1 MTFEI
6 GQIFEGEY
14 PPEAAVWCNENNAYI
29 EELDSITKDVTE
41 KNALGEEVTQTKTL
55 WQFQIK
61 AIPEVSLAEL
71 KIAKDEAVKSAYL
84 NYRNNEATVPSS
96 LGFTADANTRA
107 WTDVMGLVTKA
118 QSAPEGEKVT
128 FRASDNTFHEITRE
142 QLGTLLLEIIA
153 TGEDSYAQKWAMNK
167 AIEAATTKAE
177 LDAIDTTFK
186 SPTAP
191 IAVDTLDQVALMSNL
206 SSGEGRGIHVETI
219 GNQAYDNVTSI
230 LFRSPYIHLDD
241 YHEGDVAVDLILP
254 TRGISYYA
262 CMDEPLE
269 VAPKESGALF
279 FDDEL
284 THGGAYLEVDRIHKA
299 YGIQETDDKDPNI
312 TGGSSFNIVA
322 VAAMSGVAPS
332 DGKVRL
338 WIQALDQLRKPK
350 GILTDE
356 NGNPMAVEKHYK
368 AGDTLDRLVIDRFV
382 NAKALTYFRV
392 MVDNGFDDPLLLEDR
407 TEGNTCLLI
416 QESTKKSRTGE
427 GGLQFQLDSGIA
439 LKSTRHYF
447 GTGVITTSWLT
458 QMTIPIAEGTAGDAS
473 TMADGWGLNALSNL
487 KAGVADG
494 KIQILSNGTDI
505 VDFDFHK
512 IMSPEK
518 TALLR
523 GKALSVSFVGETPD
537 CGFEVALMK
546 WVGDGKA
553 NPKIL
558 ASRNNTVPTFSQGWV
573 KSESFFV
580 SENVQ
585 GSQTIMND
593 FTVPTDAKQFAVCIY
608 PVDAQT
614 PCTLRISKLQCDA
627 KTPFTTHI
635 NAPTGVVED
644 RLFFKEGMQRFI
656 QDNDG
661 YSALR
666 YTVNDTWSNCPVGFS
681 KDQGDV
687 TLNDKVQVIPGSSAT
702 GGEGALVF
710 PNDGTADISVTFRVF
725 NEQKDES
732 LFTAKL
738 VNVTNAGTAADIKAD
753 AVSVKIA
760 GGSVG
765 SIVTLRAKGI
775 NIKAKDMIG
784 IQFKSDKKDGCYLQ
798 SNSRLNPL
806 VETIVNYKELTK

>member
-6 GQIFEGEY
+6 GQIFEKEY
-14 PPEAAVWCNENNAYI
+14 PPEVAAWCNENNAYI
-29 EELDSITKDVTE
+29 EELAPVTKEVME
-41 KNALGEEVTQTKTL
+41 KNEFDEEVTQTKTL
-55 WQFQIK
+55 RWFQIK

-241 YHEGDVAVDLILP
+241 YHKGDVAVDLILP

-269 VAPKESGALF
+269 VVPKESGALF

-427 GGLQFQLDSGIA
+427 GGLQFQLDSGIS

-458 QMTIPIAEGTAGDAS
+458 QMTIPIADGTAGDAS

-558 ASRNNTVPTFSQGWV
+558 ASRSNTVPTFSQGWI

-585 GSQTIMND
+585 GSQTIIND

-608 PVDAQT
+608 PVNAQT

-635 NAPTGVVED
+635 HAPTGVVED

-738 VNVTNAGTAADIKAD
+738 VNVTNAGTVTDIKAD

-784 IQFKSDKKDGCYLQ
+784 IQFKSGKKDGCYLQ

>member
-1 MTFEI
+1 MNFEI

-14 PPEAAVWCNENNAYI
+14 PPEAAAWCNENNAYI
-29 EELDSITKDVTE
+29 EELESITKDVTE
-41 KNALGEEVTQTKTL
+41 KNALGKEVTQTKTL
-55 WQFQIK
+55 RRFQIK

-71 KIAKDEAVKSAYL
+71 KRAKDEAVKSAYL

-107 WTDVMGLVTKA
+107 WVDVMGLVTKA

-191 IAVDTLDQVALMSNL
+191 IAVDTH
-206 SSGEGRGIHVETI
+206 IH
-219 GNQAYDNVTSI
+219 
-230 LFRSPYIHLDD
+230 
-241 YHEGDVAVDLILP
+241 
-254 TRGISYYA
+254 
-262 CMDEPLE
+262 
-269 VAPKESGALF
+269 
-279 FDDEL
+279 
-284 THGGAYLEVDRIHKA
+284 
-299 YGIQETDDKDPNI
+299 
-312 TGGSSFNIVA
+312 
-322 VAAMSGVAPS
+322 
-332 DGKVRL
+332 
-338 WIQALDQLRKPK
+338 
-350 GILTDE
+350 
-356 NGNPMAVEKHYK
+356 
-368 AGDTLDRLVIDRFV
+368 
-382 NAKALTYFRV
+382 
-392 MVDNGFDDPLLLEDR
+392 
-407 TEGNTCLLI
+407 
-416 QESTKKSRTGE
+416 
-427 GGLQFQLDSGIA
+427 
-439 LKSTRHYF
+439 
-447 GTGVITTSWLT
+447 
-458 QMTIPIAEGTAGDAS
+458 
-473 TMADGWGLNALSNL
+473 
-487 KAGVADG
+487 
-494 KIQILSNGTDI
+494 
-505 VDFDFHK
+505 
-512 IMSPEK
+512 
-518 TALLR
+518 
-523 GKALSVSFVGETPD
+523 
-537 CGFEVALMK
+537 
-546 WVGDGKA
+546 
-553 NPKIL
+553 
-558 ASRNNTVPTFSQGWV
+558 
-573 KSESFFV
+573 
-580 SENVQ
+580 
-585 GSQTIMND
+585 
-593 FTVPTDAKQFAVCIY
+593 
-608 PVDAQT
+608 
-614 PCTLRISKLQCDA
+614 
-627 KTPFTTHI
+627 
-635 NAPTGVVED
+635 APTGVVED

-738 VNVTNAGTAADIKAD
+738 VDVTNAGTVTDIKAD

>member
-1 MTFEI
+1 
-6 GQIFEGEY
+6 
-14 PPEAAVWCNENNAYI
+14 
-29 EELDSITKDVTE
+29 
-41 KNALGEEVTQTKTL
+41 
-55 WQFQIK
+55 
-61 AIPEVSLAEL
+61 
-71 KIAKDEAVKSAYL
+71 
-84 NYRNNEATVPSS
+84 
-96 LGFTADANTRA
+96 
-107 WTDVMGLVTKA
+107 
-118 QSAPEGEKVT
+118 
-128 FRASDNTFHEITRE
+128 
-142 QLGTLLLEIIA
+142 
-153 TGEDSYAQKWAMNK
+153 
-167 AIEAATTKAE
+167 
-177 LDAIDTTFK
+177 
-186 SPTAP
+186 
-191 IAVDTLDQVALMSNL
+191 
-206 SSGEGRGIHVETI
+206 
-219 GNQAYDNVTSI
+219 
-230 LFRSPYIHLDD
+230 
-241 YHEGDVAVDLILP
+241 
-254 TRGISYYA
+254 
-262 CMDEPLE
+262 
-269 VAPKESGALF
+269 
-279 FDDEL
+279 
-284 THGGAYLEVDRIHKA
+284 
-299 YGIQETDDKDPNI
+299 
-312 TGGSSFNIVA
+312 
-322 VAAMSGVAPS
+322 
-332 DGKVRL
+332 
-338 WIQALDQLRKPK
+338 
-350 GILTDE
+350 
-356 NGNPMAVEKHYK
+356 
-368 AGDTLDRLVIDRFV
+368 
-382 NAKALTYFRV
+382 
-392 MVDNGFDDPLLLEDR
+392 
-407 TEGNTCLLI
+407 
-416 QESTKKSRTGE
+416 
-427 GGLQFQLDSGIA
+427 
-439 LKSTRHYF
+439 
-447 GTGVITTSWLT
+447 
-458 QMTIPIAEGTAGDAS
+458 
-473 TMADGWGLNALSNL
+473 
-487 KAGVADG
+487 
-494 KIQILSNGTDI
+494 
-505 VDFDFHK
+505 
-512 IMSPEK
+512 MSPEK

-585 GSQTIMND
+585 GSQTIINE

-635 NAPTGVVED
+635 HAPTGVVED

-687 TLNDKVQVIPGSSAT
+687 TLSDKVQVIPGSSAT

-738 VNVTNAGTAADIKAD
+738 VNVTNAGTVTDIKAD